1 MRFHR
6 VVAVILSIASGLS
19 MAGQDVVNVK
29 FHPGHP
35 APGASLESWHYEIRR
50 TSFGGTDQRA
60 IDRYFDDV
68 SSILKRHQISRNWA
82 NVTPDLPYIKVTIT
96 RDDQTITLTSSYS
109 QESGKRSSTSNR
121 NAGNNEMALKKIM
134 KLCSDYMRQRFDSD
148 TNNH

>member
-19 MAGQDVVNVK
+19 IAGQDVVNVK

-50 TSFGGTDQRA
+50 TSFGGTDQMA

-68 SSILKRHQISRNWA
+68 SSILKQHQINRNWA
-82 NVTPDLPYIKVTIT
+82 NITPDLPYIKVTIT
-96 RDDQTITLTSSYS
+96 RDDQTITLTSTYP
-109 QESGKRSSTSNR
+109 QDSGKRSATPPHKT
-121 NAGNNEMALKKIM
+121 GNNEMALKEIM
-134 KLCSDYMRQRFDSD
+134 KLGSDYMRQRFDSG